1 MNNPAPVW
9 PCLLRPTPLGSSL
22 TPKFVT
28 FLKILLV
35 TNNGTPTPSSWNP
48 ERTCFGSHNWTQL
61 FQAQLD
67 PGLGC
72 SHCSLSLSPFSAP
85 SPRPPCSFCSP
96 SPPPLGR
103 PCPQAATFWRGQD
116 GYQLSK
122 PSPKRS
128 LLSPSHLPKSGARL
142 STAPNGVWA
151 IFGPASV
158 PPKAKAWATGPLWGW
173 PVGTC
178 ILWPQE
184 QGRSSPP
191 SPKEDLR
198 SCSQKPDL
206 AAGQAQATG
215 VHSSK
220 VFS

>member
-1 MNNPAPVW
+1 MEPQLHLAETQRGHVLARTTGPSCFRHSW
-9 PCLLRPTPLGSSL
+9 TRGWDAL
-22 TPKFVT
+22 TA
-28 FLKILLV
+28 
-35 TNNGTPTPSSWNP
+35 
-48 ERTCFGSHNWTQL
+48 R
-61 FQAQLD
+61 
-67 PGLGC
+67 
-72 SHCSLSLSPFSAP
+72 SLSPFSAP